1 MLTILMLLCLGYI
14 ARIIVAAPR
23 VYLNSGFSDVM
34 VCSITFAAGADDA
47 FSSVDSICLP
57 FA

>member
-14 ARIIVAAPR
+14 ARIIVAAPM

-34 VCSITFAAGADDA
+34 VCSITAGADDA
-47 FSSVDSICLP
+47 FSSVDSMCLP